1 MDSSTVS
8 TIINY
13 IVTIVGLGASFVGLG
28 VSHGT
33 LKNKVEQNAENIKNH
48 RDSIGKLFD
57 AQRDVSTLTAKLEG
71 RLEVI
76 ETTLNRIAEKIER
89 VLER

>member
-1 MDSSTVS
+1 MSIELLTG
-8 TIINY
+8 IIAL
-13 IVTIVGLGASFVGLG
+13 IAAIGTPCIGFGL
-28 VSHGT
+28 
-33 LKNKVEQNAENIKNH
+33 LKGRVEALEKDTARH
-48 RDSIGKLFD
+48 SASIGKLFD
-57 AQRDVSTLTAKLEG
+57 SQRDVSTLTAKLEG

>member
-1 MDSSTVS
+1 MDISD
-8 TIINY
+8 IINY
-13 IVTIVGLGASFVGLG
+13 IVTIVGLGASFVSIG
-28 VSHGT
+28 VSYGS
-33 LKNKVEQNAENIKNH
+33 LKNKVEQHAEDIKNH
-48 RDSIGKLFD
+48 RENIGKLFD